1 MTSRVQRQL
10 IKEAMDAPEKL
21 SDWENEFIDS
31 LAGKEDDYKLS
42 DKQATILNRINSKV
56 V

>member
-1 MTSRVQRQL
+1 MTRVQIQL

-31 LAGKEDDYKLS
+31 LAGKEGDYELS
-42 DKQATILNRINSKV
+42 DKQASILNRINSKV
-56 V
+56 I